1 MNILNNLPKN
11 LEKTIGDLA
20 RAREKAAKQKYLLD
34 LGESLVMHL
43 CSFVLGEYKDKGLV
57 SIELEKSFLKNSKN
71 VSFGIYLGW
80 LRESSKFLN
89 SQGSPSQ
96 IQALLHGSGEFQELS
111 QFSKSFEILKGLVE
125 NEATDYQTPINAAL
139 KNNLPK
145 VNLIQ
150 FFDSFIQLR
159 NRVAHPHKE
168 VKGKMVTWP
177 FSEIY
182 FDAINP
188 YHEQTINRA
197 KN

>member
-11 LEKTIGDLA
+11 LEKTISDLA

-43 CSFVLGEYKDKGLV
+43 CSFVLGEYKDKGFV
-57 SIELEKSFLKNSKN
+57 SIDLEKSFLKNSKN

-96 IQALLHGSGEFQELS
+96 TQQLLHGSNEFIELS
-111 QFSKSFEILKGLVE
+111 AFSKSFEVLKGLVE
-125 NEATDYQTPINAAL
+125 NEATDYQSPINLAL

-145 VNLIQ
+145 VNLLQ

-177 FSEIY
+177 FTEPY
-182 FDAINP
+182 FDAVNLSL
-188 YHEQTINRA
+188 EQA
-197 KN
+197 MK